1 MWLTGNQFLT
11 TFTDLAANETIL
23 FVKSINLQYGQNNTE
38 IFESHIAENLSRK
51 IDNDVQAIIL
61 FVN

>member
-1 MWLTGNQFLT
+1 M
-11 TFTDLAANETIL
+11 